1 MKVTPQNLT
10 SIECDGRQ
18 TPERSTNL
26 DYLEAR
32 SPERIALIRDIAQKL
47 DRNAEDIER
56 EAYNSWA
63 KHHEPFDRQTLEI
76 LAEIEKIGS
85 YSIAQMELIGDCIRG
100 SSEDFKHSSVCASE
114 VKGMVAAGD
123 EFHNTIRKLAKC
135 GKLSD
140 FSPEM

>member
-1 MKVTPQNLT
+1 MKVPQNLT
-10 SIECDGRQ
+10 IECGERQ
-18 TPERSTNL
+18 TPERSTSL
-26 DYLEAR
+26 DHLEAR

-56 EAYNSWA
+56 KAYSSWV
-63 KHHEPFDRQTLEI
+63 KHHKPFDRQTLEI
-76 LAEIEKIGS
+76 LAEVEKIGS

-100 SSEDFKHSSVCASE
+100 SSEDFKHLSVCALK
-114 VKGMVAAGD
+114 VKGMITAGD
-123 EFHNTIRKLAKC
+123 EFHNIIRKLAEC